1 MNKIKTL
8 CKDYFLTEEF
18 YCILNKKE
26 FCISYSKTVYQE
38 KNDVAVNLDFIFLFQ
53 SAVHDHDYL
62 SLPFTEYWVDEAIK
76 VHVLSS

>member
-18 YCILNKKE
+18 YCILNNKE
-26 FCISYSKTVYQE
+26 FCISYSKLCIRR
-38 KNDVAVNLDFIFLFQ
+38 KMVAVNLDFIFLFQ

>member
-1 MNKIKTL
+1 ML
-8 CKDYFLTEEF
+8 
-18 YCILNKKE
+18 
-26 FCISYSKTVYQE
+26 
-38 KNDVAVNLDFIFLFQ
+38 AVNLDFIFLFQ